1 MIIKNEWL
9 QRGKEILE
17 KLIVYNFIF
26 ILLVVLI

>member
-1 MIIKNEWL
+1 MIIKNEIL